1 MCAHFSACIWH
12 KLGVWGDWGDQTTIT
27 WLKRQL
33 LYDAVWVDRYVVSFY
48 WSIVTMTTI
57 GYGDITP
64 VNLTERL
71 FCIIMTLI
79 STATFA
85 YSVNSIG

>member
-1 MCAHFSACIWH
+1 
-12 KLGVWGDWGDQTTIT
+12 
-27 WLKRQL
+27 
-33 LYDAVWVDRYVVSFY
+33 
-48 WSIVTMTTI
+48 MTTI